1 MNSLRYFFDALPWL
15 GFFAAIVLAWYF
27 YLKARN
33 KERMALIEKGADVSE
48 IYSKQEVTFRFPWL
62 KFGLLITGISV
73 GVILVFVLIILFQ
86 EMDLFDDIAGP
97 LVIVS
102 GCLFGG
108 FAMIISHF
116 IGKPGK
122 KEANG

>member
-1 MNSLRYFFDALPWL
+1 MNSLRYLFEALPWL

-62 KFGLLITGISV
+62 KFGLLITGISI
-73 GVILVFVLIILFQ
+73 GVILAFVLFILFPDK
-86 EMDLFDDIAGP
+86 DLIDDVAGP
-97 LVIVS
+97 LVIIS

-108 FAMIISHF
+108 IAMIISHF
-116 IGKPGK
+116 IGRPGK
-122 KEANG
+122 KDTNG

>member
-1 MNSLRYFFDALPWL
+1 MNSLRYLFEALPWL

-62 KFGLLITGISV
+62 K
-73 GVILVFVLIILFQ
+73 
-86 EMDLFDDIAGP
+86 
-97 LVIVS
+97 
-102 GCLFGG
+102 
-108 FAMIISHF
+108 
-116 IGKPGK
+116 
-122 KEANG
+122 